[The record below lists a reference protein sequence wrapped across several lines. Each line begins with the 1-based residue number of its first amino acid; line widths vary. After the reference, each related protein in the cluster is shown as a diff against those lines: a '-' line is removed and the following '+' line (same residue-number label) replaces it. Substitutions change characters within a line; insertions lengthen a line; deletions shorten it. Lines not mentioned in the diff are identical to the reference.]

1 LVPAQSILADF
12 LGTFKEFPPRMKLA
26 SFSIGEPIQ
35 SAHAE
40 TMKTKTITIAV
51 GKNEMSQR

>member
-26 SFSIGEPIQ
+26 SFSIDEPIQ

-40 TMKTKTITIAV
+40 TMKTQTITIAV
-51 GKNEMSQR
+51 DKKELSHR